1 MRREKDIYY
10 TRRSRNLP
18 SFMIDA
24 LIALV
29 PIAALSV
36 YVHGIM
42 PLIAILTSVLCTVVA
57 EWAFTKNFFKEDSLF
72 SDYSGIVTALVFV
85 LLLPPYTPFWIVAFG
100 AVVGII
106 FGKAV
111 FKGME
116 RNIFNPA
123 LIGYVAVMSFFP
135 VTMVSNAV
143 WQTAGIPSKSGDAV
157 SKLLINEFGAIGDY
171 SVLLLAVMGAFLIF
185 RKRIYWQTPVSLFLT
200 TIFGL
205 YLMKLIGKNVYF
217 SLGGLLVI
225 GIFVISDIITTPY
238 TSSGK
243 IYFGVMTGVL
253 AIVFWLFNIEIE
265 AFYYAVLVLNAF
277 VSIINEVFKPKL
289 FGEVLNLDERL
300 IKGGVLTILILLV
313 AVVIGVL
320 SIFGLIKYLICIY
333 ILGATLRLIRTNEI
347 K

>member
-10 TRRSRNLP
+10 TRKSRNFP

-29 PIAALSV
+29 PISALSV

-42 PLIAILTSVLCTVVA
+42 PLIAIMTSVFCVIVA
-57 EWAFTKNFFKEDSLF
+57 EWAFTKTFFKEGSLF
-72 SDYSGIVTALVFV
+72 SDYSGMVTALVLV
-85 LLLPPYTPFWIVAFG
+85 LILPPYTPFWIVAFG

-123 LIGYVAVMSFFP
+123 LVGYVSIMAFFP
-135 VTMVSNAV
+135 VTMLSNGV
-143 WQTAGIPSKSGDAV
+143 WQTAGLPVEAGNILDR
-157 SKLLINEFGAIGDY
+157 LLITEFGAIGDY
-171 SVLLLAVMGAFLIF
+171 SVVLLGLMGAFLIF
-185 RKRIYWQTPVSLFLT
+185 RKRIYWQTPVALFLT
-200 TIFGL
+200 TVFGL
-205 YLMKLIGKNVYF
+205 YLMKLLGKNVYF

-225 GIFVISDIITTPY
+225 GIFIVSDIITTPY
-238 TSSGK
+238 TASGK
-243 IYFGVMTGVL
+243 VYFGVMTGVL
-253 AIVFWLFNIEIE
+253 AIIFWLFNVEVQ

-277 VSIINEVFKPKL
+277 VTIINEVFKPKL

-300 IKGGVLTILILLV
+300 VKGGVLTILILIV
-313 AVVIGVL
+313 AIAVGVL
-320 SIFGLIKYLICIY
+320 SITGMIKYVIGIY
-333 ILGATLRLIRTNEI
+333 IIGSSFRLIRTNEI